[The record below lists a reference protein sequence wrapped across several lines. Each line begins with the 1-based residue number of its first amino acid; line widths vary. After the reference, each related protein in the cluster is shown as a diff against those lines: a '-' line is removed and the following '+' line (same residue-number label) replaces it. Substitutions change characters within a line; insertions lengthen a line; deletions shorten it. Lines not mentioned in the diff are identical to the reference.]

1 MPDDSGDY
9 LGRLQRSVD
18 ARIGEPAPGTAP
30 GHVAMAQRFQIF
42 LSFQDKSEI
51 LIFYVKS
58 YF

>member
-1 MPDDSGDY
+1 M
-9 LGRLQRSVD
+9 D
-18 ARIGEPAPGTAP
+18 ARIGESALGTAP